1 MIDKPIRSEQRPSA
15 SAAPISLRP
24 ILPQTG
30 TTQVERFLLLGGI
43 TILPLENHIPTVAGM
58 SVSFLIFAAL
68 AIYVILNRPRTLG
81 VMWQHPIFIAAYAF
95 IGISTLLEFSSP
107 LSSYGTIIRFAQ
119 VIGGAI
125 CVAVLCRDRPGLTA
139 GLYGHIAAALWVS
152 VFLFFNSYGTLKGMG
167 AASNFYE
174 ATAIRGEVD
183 AGFQNNLNRV
193 AFVCIQGAI
202 VTFAIFLSGRFNHFR
217 IPLLGVSIFCLVAT
231 FLTMSRGAFVIGL
244 VAFLV
249 ILYAYGVRKYG
260 KALILVSILGLSIYA
275 LVPDVV
281 WTRMMFT
288 TERDEYGKIEGRAF
302 IYTTA
307 INHLSDYFVAGV
319 GSGNYFQKWGFENG
333 FVRRGSVIG
342 AHNAFLQITIT
353 WGVLG
358 LLMFL
363 WIMWCVY
370 RSIPLRC
377 GRDELSLAL
386 LGILVSV
393 ALYLCVSHVV
403 SDKVYAFAV
412 GMLVGARQ
420 GIWPRG
426 IVSTGEENAHRPGAG
441 ANMNSEFHCK

>member
-1 MIDKPIRSEQRPSA
+1 M
-15 SAAPISLRP
+15 
-24 ILPQTG
+24 PQVG
-30 TTQVERFLLLGGI
+30 TTLVERFLLLVAV

-81 VMWQHPIFIAAYAF
+81 VIWYHPIFIVAYAF
-95 IGISTLLEFSSP
+95 IGVSALLEFSSP
-107 LSSYGTIIRFAQ
+107 LSSYETIIRFSQ
-119 VIGGAI
+119 MIVGAT
-125 CVAVLCRDRPGLTA
+125 CVAVLSRDRSALTA

-167 AASNFYE
+167 AGSNFHE
-174 ATAIRGEVD
+174 ATMIRGEVD

-202 VTFAIFLSGRFNHFR
+202 VAFALVLSGRFNHSR
-217 IPLLGVSIFCLVAT
+217 IPLLGISIFCAVAT
-231 FLTMSRGAFVIGL
+231 LLTMSRGALVIGL
-244 VAFLV
+244 VACIA
-249 ILYAYGVRKYG
+249 ILYAYGARRYG
-260 KALILVSILGLSIYA
+260 KVLILVSILGLSIYP

-281 WTRMMFT
+281 WTRMKFT
-288 TERDEYGKIEGRAF
+288 TEKDEYGKIEGRAF

-307 INHLSDYFVAGV
+307 INHLPEFFVSGV
-319 GSGNYFQKWGFENG
+319 GSGNYFKKWGFQNG
-333 FVRRGSVIG
+333 FVRRGSVLG
-342 AHNAFLQITIT
+342 AHNAFLQITIM
-353 WGVLG
+353 WGVFG

-363 WIMWCVY
+363 WIIWCVY

-393 ALYLCVSHVV
+393 ALYLFVSHVV
-403 SDKVYAFAV
+403 YDKVYAFAV

-420 GIWPRG
+420 GVWPGG
-426 IVSTGEENAHRPGAG
+426 IVSTGEVNTHRPGADPDI
-441 ANMNSEFHCK
+441 N